1 MSPLLYIYILKK
13 LIYNMNFFPLFLH
26 YLYFEIINLIFKE
39 LVQINDQLIRKEI
52 ILNKIFVIIKIYI

>member
-1 MSPLLYIYILKK
+1 
-13 LIYNMNFFPLFLH
+13 MNFFPLFLH

-52 ILNKIFVIIKIYI
+52 ILNKIFVIIKIYIYIK

>member
-1 MSPLLYIYILKK
+1 
-13 LIYNMNFFPLFLH
+13 MNFFPLFLH
-26 YLYFEIINLIFKE
+26 YLHFEIINLIFKE